1 MKGFSKRTVFL
12 VTSLAVVAAPAA
24 FAEEAVFVA
33 STGFADGE
41 GSAIVRDST
50 GIVVAAE
57 VWSEGLPAG
66 HDAEDGAAYLPARV
80 LAGLRDDVRESSS
93 PDRARILAALGSMLG
108 SYRST
113 PAADIPASLLVK
125 AIHFAVKSF
134 YCGEYVHTLTH
145 ECMGSCISTCGV
157 GKEKCCGCACY
168 GEAETL

>member
-1 MKGFSKRTVFL
+1 MDPADAGPGLGANEPPREVFPMKGFSKRTVFL

-66 HDAEDGAAYLPARV
+66 HDAEDGEEEEDYLPFLPEKSV
-80 LAGLRDDVRESSS
+80 IKVPQGLLREFFSELNLSHLMPLWKIVRGHRF
-93 PDRARILAALGSMLG
+93 PTLGNCQS
-108 SYRST
+108 RRQ
-113 PAADIPASLLVK
+113 A
-125 AIHFAVKSF
+125 
-134 YCGEYVHTLTH
+134 
-145 ECMGSCISTCGV
+145 
-157 GKEKCCGCACY
+157 
-168 GEAETL
+168 